1 MKGNVRDPR
10 GDWTPHHRTS
20 VRPAMWLFSFL
31 AAGLIVVLT
40 LAHLDTAYNVSYAA
54 STATQS
60 GVYVGAGDGSLYK
73 LDANQGVLQWRFQ
86 TQGRTIPAPAAV
98 VGGTVYLGSSDNNVY
113 ALNAK
118 NGTQLWQ
125 FQTGAPVLASPT
137 VAGGVVYIGSSDGN
151 IYALDAKT
159 GNELWSYD
167 AGQPNETVTPTTAV
181 VTGGIVYASSSD
193 GMSHSYL
200 FALDA
205 KTGVELWRAQVNDQL
220 FTNPQVDNGVI
231 YIASSALD
239 QAGGL
244 PLTDSYVYAFNT
256 GDGSQLWRSEKI
268 SDVILAAPTVASGV
282 VYFGSRNDNVYALD
296 AGNGTELWHHNTGGA
311 VFASPQVANSVIYV
325 GMSGGGVGNNS
336 IMALN
341 TKDGSMRW
349 RHTITNYAGA
359 NIVVNNNIIYVGSS
373 DSVVYALKATN
384 GSQMWKYQDSAPF
397 TNAPLAVA
405 P

>member
-1 MKGNVRDPR
+1 MKGNVRDTR
-10 GDWTPHHRTS
+10 SAWSPHHRTS
-20 VRPAMWLFSFL
+20 VRPATWLFSFL
-31 AAGLIVVLT
+31 VAGLLVVLT
-40 LAHLDTAYNVSYAA
+40 LAHLDITHNVSYAA
-54 STATQS
+54 TTATQL

-86 TQGRTIPAPAAV
+86 TQGRTIPAPAV
-98 VGGTVYLGSSDNNVY
+98 VAGGIVYLGSSDNNVY

-118 NGTQLWQ
+118 NGAQLWQ

-137 VAGGVVYIGSSDGN
+137 VDGVVVYIGSSDSN

-159 GNELWSYD
+159 GNKLWSYD

-181 VTGGIVYASSSD
+181 VTGGVVYASSSD
-193 GMSHSYL
+193 GTSHSYL

-205 KTGVELWRAQVNDQL
+205 KTGAELWRAQVNDQL

-239 QAGGL
+239 QAGG
-244 PLTDSYVYAFNT
+244 PPVTDSYVYAFDT
-256 GDGSQLWRSEKI
+256 RDGSQLWRSKKI

-282 VYFGSRNDNVYALD
+282 IYFGSRNDNVYALN
-296 AGNGTELWHHNTGGA
+296 AGNGTEIWHHNTGGA
-311 VFASPQVANSVIYV
+311 VFASPQVADGVVYA
-325 GMSGGGVGNNS
+325 GMSDGGAGNNS

-341 TKDGSMRW
+341 IKDGSMRW

-359 NIVVNNNIIYVGSS
+359 NIVVNNNVIYVGSS
-373 DSVVYALKATN
+373 DSVVYALKAAN